1 MHNLK
6 KLLSAL
12 AAIGLLTATPV
23 TARAQA
29 PASAATIADQLNRA
43 AVDGPAALL
52 HQLDLLLAQT
62 PSLAASPSAAASL
75 ARAAAAPVP
84 DFIGATMPVYRA
96 IGEKIVVAAPA
107 AQRDAVASTVDGEL
121 TRLAETDPRTRPVM
135 PTWERGALATGQPE
149 PITRGYRVGSFT
161 IYPDVKSGIFYDDN
175 IFATKSARKS
185 DWVGT
190 ISPRVIVQ
198 SNWER
203 HELVAEAQTD
213 LTGYLDHSTEKSADW
228 HASAEGRIDAAKTT
242 QFLLGGLALQD
253 HEDRASPDAVQG
265 LTPTPY
271 TQLNA
276 YAGAIHR
283 IGFYTLRF
291 GTSFENLT
299 FDDVDSAHGEID
311 NQDRNRNRIE
321 VGGLARYDLSPVV
334 RPYVEATGVFH
345 NYQRQFDDFG
355 YERSSQGAKAGVGAL
370 LRFTAELTGDAFVG
384 AITRDYD
391 DPTFKTH
398 MTPTADGYLRWQP
411 TSRTATVLFFDRSL
425 EETTLPGSPGYLYNI
440 LGGRLEQALTA
451 KLTGI
456 LRAAVARSTF
466 IQSSRI
472 DDEGDFSVGL
482 RYSLT
487 DNLTVGCDYRYTTR
501 SSTDSTVDYGRNQF
515 FFRVS
520 TAF

>member
-1 MHNLK
+1 MRYSTM
-6 KLLSAL
+6 LSAL
-12 AAIGLLTATPV
+12 AAIGLLAALPSPV
-23 TARAQA
+23 LAQ
-29 PASAATIADQLNRA
+29 PASGPTSVADRLDRA
-43 AVDGPAALL
+43 AFDGPAALL
-52 HQLDLLLAQT
+52 HELDRVLAAN
-62 PSLAASPSAAASL
+62 PELAASPSAATNL

-84 DFIGATMPVYRA
+84 NFIGANMPVYRA
-96 IGEKIVVAAPA
+96 IAEKISAAAPA
-107 AQRDAVASTVDGEL
+107 ALRQAVGAAVDAEL
-121 TRLAETDPRTRPVM
+121 GRLAETDPRTRSVM

-149 PITRGYRVGSFT
+149 PVTRGYRVGSFT

-175 IFATKSARKS
+175 IYATKTSRKS
-185 DWVGT
+185 DWIGT

-213 LTGYLDHSTEKSADW
+213 LTGYLDHSTENSVAW

-253 HEDRASPDAVQG
+253 HEDRASPDAVEG

-283 IGFYTLRF
+283 IGSYTLRF
-291 GTSFENLT
+291 GTAFENLT
-299 FDDVDSAHGEID
+299 FGNVDSAHGEID

-321 VGGLARYDLSPVV
+321 VGGLARYDLSPMV
-334 RPYVEATGVFH
+334 RPYVQGTGVFH
-345 NYQRQFDDFG
+345 NYQRRFDDFG
-355 YERSSQGAKAGVGAL
+355 YERSSQGAKVGIGTL
-370 LRFTAELTGDAFVG
+370 LRFSAELTGDAFIGV
-384 AITRDYD
+384 ITRDYD

-398 MTPTADGYLRWQP
+398 TTPTADAYLRWQP

-440 LGGRLEQALTA
+440 FGGRLEQALTD

-466 IQSSRI
+466 IQSARI
-472 DDEGDFSVGL
+472 DDEGDFSAGL

-515 FFRVS
+515 FFRLS
-520 TAF
+520 AAF